1 MQNRTYTDLFNLIKS
16 LAGVNEFTT
25 EETNYIREF
34 ANRRFYEAFEVT
46 ETWPRYLVVG
56 EARTA
61 TNGIVPVDEGSKPS
75 IGQFLR
81 IHRDKP
87 FQRNS
92 EREYDFYVDFS
103 GAHIINQAGGTDQ
116 TGDVYVTYKRAF
128 TPNVLGYASSPNVL
142 SVPGEFFYY
151 IAHTSYADF
160 LRMDGQVE
168 KALIEEQVG
177 EKYLDIELSKLEL
190 LTNNNTVGKK
200 ISTYVNRQSR

>member
-1 MQNRTYTDLFNLIKS
+1 MQDRTYSDLFNLVKS

-25 EETNYIREF
+25 EEDNYILNF
-34 ANRRFYEAFEVT
+34 INRRFYEAFEVT

-61 TNGIVPVDEGSKPS
+61 TNGVVPITEGTKSN

-81 IHRDKP
+81 IHRNQP
-87 FQRNS
+87 FVRNS
-92 EREYDFYVDFS
+92 EIEYDFYVDSS

-116 TGDVYVTYKRAF
+116 TGNVYVTYKKEF
-128 TPNVLGYASSPNVL
+128 TPVATASST
-142 SVPGEFFYY
+142 VPQEFFYY
-151 IAHTSYADF
+151 LAHNAYADF

-190 LTNNNTVGKK
+190 LTNNNTVGKR
-200 ISTYVNRQSR
+200 ISTYVNKQSR

>member
-1 MQNRTYTDLFNLIKS
+1 MQDRTYSDLFNLVKS

-25 EETNYIREF
+25 EEDNYIF
-34 ANRRFYEAFEVT
+34 NFINRRFYEAFEIT

-61 TNGIVPVDEGSKPS
+61 TNGVVPITEGTKSN

-81 IHRDKP
+81 IHRNQP
-87 FQRNS
+87 FVRNS
-92 EREYDFYVDFS
+92 EIEYDFYVDSS

-116 TGDVYVTYKRAF
+116 TGNVYVTYKKEF
-128 TPNVLGYASSPNVL
+128 TPVATASST
-142 SVPGEFFYY
+142 VPQEFFYY
-151 IAHTSYADF
+151 LAHNAYADF

-190 LTNNNTVGKK
+190 LTNNNTVGKR
-200 ISTYVNRQSR
+200 ISTYVNKQSR

>member
-1 MQNRTYTDLFNLIKS
+1 MQNRTYNELFDLIKS

-34 ANRRFYEAFEVT
+34 VNRRFYEAFEVT

-61 TNGIVPVDEGSKPS
+61 TNGIVPVEEGSKS
-75 IGQFLR
+75 RIGQFLR

-116 TGDVYVTYKRAF
+116 TGDVYVTYKQEF
-128 TPNVLGYASSPNVL
+128 YPLLGYASSPNVK
-142 SVPGEFFYY
+142 SVPMEFFYY

-190 LTNNNTVGKK
+190 LTNNNTVGKR
-200 ISTYVNRQSR
+200 ISTYVNKQSR

>member
-1 MQNRTYTDLFNLIKS
+1 MQNRTYSELFNLIKS

-25 EETNYIREF
+25 EETNYIRDF

-61 TNGIVPVDEGSKPS
+61 TNGVVPVAEGSKAT

-116 TGDVYVTYKRAF
+116 TGDVYVTYKRQF
-128 TPNVLGYASSPNVL
+128 TPVLGYASQPNVQ
-142 SVPGEFFYY
+142 SVPQEFFYY

-190 LTNNNTVGKK
+190 LTNNNTVGKR
-200 ISTYVNRQSR
+200 ISTYVNKQSR

>member
-1 MQNRTYTDLFNLIKS
+1 MQNRSYTDLFDLIKS

-25 EETNYIREF
+25 EETNYIRNF
-34 ANRRFYEAFEVT
+34 INRRFYEAFEVT

-61 TNGIVPVDEGSKPS
+61 TNGIVPVAEGSKAR

-81 IHRDKP
+81 IHRNKP
-87 FQRNS
+87 FERNS

-103 GAHIINQAGGTDQ
+103 GAHIINQAGGTNQ
-116 TGDVYVTYKRAF
+116 TGDVYVTYKTEF
-128 TPNVLGYASSPNVL
+128 TPVLGYSSSPASR
-142 SVPGEFFYY
+142 SVPQEFFYY
-151 IAHTSYADF
+151 IAHNSYADF
-160 LRMDGQVE
+160 LRMDGQTE

-190 LTNNNTVGKK
+190 LTNNNTVGKR

>member
-1 MQNRTYTDLFNLIKS
+1 MQDRTYSDLFNLVKS

-25 EETNYIREF
+25 EETNYIF
-34 ANRRFYEAFEVT
+34 NFINRRFYEAFEVT

-61 TNGIVPVDEGSKPS
+61 TNGVVPITEGTKSN

-81 IHRDKP
+81 IHRNQP
-87 FQRNS
+87 FVRNS
-92 EREYDFYVDFS
+92 EIEYDFYVDSS

-116 TGDVYVTYKRAF
+116 TGNVYVTYKKEF
-128 TPNVLGYASSPNVL
+128 TPVATASST
-142 SVPGEFFYY
+142 VPQEFFYY
-151 IAHTSYADF
+151 LAHNAYADF

-168 KALIEEQVG
+168 KAIIEEQIG

-190 LTNNNTVGKK
+190 LTNNNTVGKR

>member
-1 MQNRTYTDLFNLIKS
+1 MQNRTYNELFDLIKS

-34 ANRRFYEAFEVT
+34 VNRRFYEAFEVT

-61 TNGIVPVDEGSKPS
+61 TNGIVPVEEGSKS
-75 IGQFLR
+75 KIGQFLR

-103 GAHIINQAGGTDQ
+103 GAHIINQAGGTNQ
-116 TGDVYVTYKRAF
+116 TGDVYVTYKKEF
-128 TPNVLGYASSPNVL
+128 YPLLGYASSPGVQNV
-142 SVPGEFFYY
+142 PQEFFYY
-151 IAHTSYADF
+151 IAHSAYADF

-168 KALIEEQVG
+168 KALIEEKVG

-190 LTNNNTVGKK
+190 LTNNNTVGKR

>member
-1 MQNRTYTDLFNLIKS
+1 MQNRTYNELFSLIKS

-25 EETNYIREF
+25 EETDYIREF

-61 TNGIVPVDEGSKPS
+61 TNGVVPVSEESKS
-75 IGQFLR
+75 NIGQFLR
-81 IHRDKP
+81 IHRNKP
-87 FQRNS
+87 FERNS
-92 EREYDFYVDFS
+92 EREYDFYVDSS

-116 TGDVYVTYKRAF
+116 TGDVYVTYKTEF
-128 TPNVLGYASSPNVL
+128 NPILGYASSPSVQ
-142 SVPGEFFYY
+142 SVPQEFFYY
-151 IAHTSYADF
+151 IAHSAYADF

-168 KALIEEQVG
+168 KALIEEQMG

-190 LTNNNTVGKK
+190 LTNNNTVGKR
-200 ISTYVNRQSR
+200 ISTYVNKQSR

>member
-1 MQNRTYTDLFNLIKS
+1 MQNRRYSDLFNLIKS

-56 EARTA
+56 EARNA
-61 TNGIVPVDEGSKPS
+61 TNGIVPFSEGSKTK

-81 IHRDKP
+81 IHRNKP
-87 FQRNS
+87 FERNS

-103 GAHIINQAGGTDQ
+103 GAHIINQAGGTNQ
-116 TGDVYVTYKRAF
+116 TGNVYVTYKRQF
-128 TPNVLGYASSPNVL
+128 NPTLGYASDPTALV
-142 SVPGEFFYY
+142 VPEEFFYY
-151 IAHTSYADF
+151 IAHSSYADF

-168 KALIEEQVG
+168 KAIIEEQIG

>member
-1 MQNRTYTDLFNLIKS
+1 MQDRTYSELFNLIKS
-16 LAGVNEFTT
+16 LAGVNEFTS
-25 EETNYIREF
+25 EETSYILEF
-34 ANRRFYEAFEVT
+34 SNRRFYEAFEVT

-61 TNGIVPVDEGSKPS
+61 TNGVVPFSQETKSN

-81 IHRDKP
+81 IHRNQP
-87 FQRNS
+87 FVRNS
-92 EREYDFYVDFS
+92 ELEYDFYVDSS

-116 TGDVYVTYKRAF
+116 TGDVYVTYKKEF
-128 TPNVLGYASSPNVL
+128 SLILNVESI
-142 SVPGEFFYY
+142 VPQEFFYY
-151 IAHTSYADF
+151 MAHNAYADF

-190 LTNNNTVGKK
+190 LTNNNTVGKR
-200 ISTYVNRQSR
+200 ISTYVNKQSR

>member
-1 MQNRTYTDLFNLIKS
+1 MQDRTYSDLFNLVKS

-25 EETNYIREF
+25 EEDNYIF
-34 ANRRFYEAFEVT
+34 NFINRRFYEAFEVT

-61 TNGIVPVDEGSKPS
+61 TNGVVPITEGTKSN

-81 IHRDKP
+81 IHRNQP
-87 FQRNS
+87 FVRNS
-92 EREYDFYVDFS
+92 EIEYDFYVDSS

-116 TGDVYVTYKRAF
+116 TGNVYVTYKKEF
-128 TPNVLGYASSPNVL
+128 TPVATASST
-142 SVPGEFFYY
+142 VPQEFFYY
-151 IAHTSYADF
+151 LAHNAYADF

-190 LTNNNTVGKK
+190 LTNNNTVGKR
-200 ISTYVNRQSR
+200 ISTYVNKQSR

>member
-1 MQNRTYTDLFNLIKS
+1 MQDRTYSDLFNLVKS

-25 EETNYIREF
+25 EETNYIF
-34 ANRRFYEAFEVT
+34 NFINRRFYEAFEVT

-61 TNGIVPVDEGSKPS
+61 TNGVVPITEGTKSN

-81 IHRDKP
+81 IHRNQP
-87 FQRNS
+87 FVRNS
-92 EREYDFYVDFS
+92 EIEYDFYVDSS

-116 TGDVYVTYKRAF
+116 TGDVYVTYKTEF
-128 TPNVLGYASSPNVL
+128 TPIADSSSNVPQ
-142 SVPGEFFYY
+142 EFFYY
-151 IAHTSYADF
+151 LAHNAYADF

-190 LTNNNTVGKK
+190 LTNNNTVGKR
-200 ISTYVNRQSR
+200 ISTYVNKQSR

>member
-1 MQNRTYTDLFNLIKS
+1 MQNRSYTDLFDLIKS

-25 EETNYIREF
+25 EEINYIRNF
-34 ANRRFYEAFEVT
+34 INRRFYEAYEVT

-61 TNGIVPVDEGSKPS
+61 TNGIVPFAEGSKAR

-81 IHRDKP
+81 IHRNKP
-87 FQRNS
+87 FERNS

-103 GAHIINQAGGTDQ
+103 GAHIINQAGGTNQ
-116 TGDVYVTYKRAF
+116 TGDVYVTYKTEF
-128 TPNVLGYASSPNVL
+128 TPVLGYSSSSAST
-142 SVPGEFFYY
+142 SVPQEFFYY
-151 IAHTSYADF
+151 IAHNSYADF
-160 LRMDGQVE
+160 LRMDGQTE

-190 LTNNNTVGKK
+190 LTNNNTVGKR

>member
-1 MQNRTYTDLFNLIKS
+1 MQNRTYSDLFNLVKS

-25 EETNYIREF
+25 EETNYIF
-34 ANRRFYEAFEVT
+34 NFINRRFYEAFEVT

-61 TNGIVPVDEGSKPS
+61 TNGVVPITEGTKSN

-81 IHRDKP
+81 IHRNQP
-87 FQRNS
+87 FVRNS
-92 EREYDFYVDFS
+92 EIEYDFYVDSS

-116 TGDVYVTYKRAF
+116 TGNVYVTYKKEF
-128 TPNVLGYASSPNVL
+128 TPIATAL
-142 SVPGEFFYY
+142 STVPQEFFYY
-151 IAHTSYADF
+151 LAHNAYADF

-190 LTNNNTVGKK
+190 LTNNNTVGKR
-200 ISTYVNRQSR
+200 ISTYVNKQSR

>member
-1 MQNRTYTDLFNLIKS
+1 MQNRSYTDLFDLIKS

-25 EETNYIREF
+25 EETNYIRNF
-34 ANRRFYEAFEVT
+34 INRRFYEAFEVT

-61 TNGIVPVDEGSKPS
+61 TNGIVPVAEGSKAR

-81 IHRDKP
+81 IHRNKP
-87 FQRNS
+87 FERNS

-103 GAHIINQAGGTDQ
+103 GAHIINQAGGTNQ
-116 TGDVYVTYKRAF
+116 TGDVYVTYKTEF
-128 TPNVLGYASSPNVL
+128 TPVLGYSASR
-142 SVPGEFFYY
+142 SVPQEFFYY
-151 IAHTSYADF
+151 IAHNAYADF
-160 LRMDGQVE
+160 LRMDGQTE

-190 LTNNNTVGKK
+190 LTNNNTVGKR

>member
-1 MQNRTYTDLFNLIKS
+1 MQNRTYNELFNLIKS

-25 EETNYIREF
+25 EETDYIREF
-34 ANRRFYEAFEVT
+34 VNRRFYEAFEVT
-46 ETWPRYLVVG
+46 EAWPRYLVVG

-61 TNGIVPVDEGSKPS
+61 TNGIVPVSEGSKTT

-81 IHRDKP
+81 IHRNKP
-87 FQRNS
+87 FERNS

-116 TGDVYVTYKRAF
+116 TGDVYVTYKRQF
-128 TPNVLGYASSPNVL
+128 TPVIGYASQPNVQ

-168 KALIEEQVG
+168 KALIEEQIG

-190 LTNNNTVGKK
+190 LTNNNTVGKR